1 MTLFHATPRH
11 LPSSHIVDAG
21 QALNTDFQD
30 IGFDRPAPAPN
41 HANAGQ
47 APDFDRLRVL
57 MRGGSKSFFAAS
69 LMLPARVR
77 GPATALYAFCRL
89 ADDAIDLGADPHA
102 AMLDLQQRLDAIYA
116 HRPRNID
123 ADIALAAVVH
133 QHAIPRVLPDALL
146 EGFLWDTQQRR
157 HDTLADVEA
166 YSARVAATVG
176 AMMALVMGTRD
187 ASALARACD
196 LGVAMQLTNI
206 ARDVGEDARAG
217 RLYLPRQWLAE
228 AGIDAEAWL
237 RNPVFNPAIASVIE
251 RLLQA
256 ADALYR
262 RAEHGIAAL
271 PRDCR
276 PAIRAARLVYA
287 EIGEQLR
294 RSGLDSISDRVV
306 VSKQRKLAL
315 MARAAGAVVSR
326 HRRPAAALDVLP
338 AVQFL
343 VDAAAAPVSRL
354 AAGGNAASSTATDL
368 GHAQATAK
376 RRPLGERMGWV
387 IALHEREAIARQNA
401 RGALG

>member
-1 MTLFHATPRH
+1 MTLFHSTPRH
-11 LPSSHIVDAG
+11 LPSRQLDSQPVFDQPAFADSETTLG
-21 QALNTDFQD
+21 NTDSST
-30 IGFDRPAPAPN
+30 AEA
-41 HANAGQ
+41 AN

-69 LMLPARVR
+69 LMLPSRVR

-89 ADDAIDLGADPHA
+89 ADDAIDLGDDPHA
-102 AMLDLQQRLDAIYA
+102 AMDDLRQRLDAIYA
-116 HRPRNID
+116 DRPRNID
-123 ADIALAAVVH
+123 ADQALAGVVH
-133 QHAIPRVLPDALL
+133 RHAIPRLLPDALL

-157 HDTLADVEA
+157 HETLADVEDYA
-166 YSARVAATVG
+166 ARVAATVG
-176 AMMALVMGTRD
+176 AMMALVMGATS
-187 ASALARACD
+187 AAALARACD

-217 RLYLPRQWLAE
+217 RLYLPRQWLRE
-228 AGIDAEAWL
+228 ADIDADAWL
-237 RNPVFNPAIASVIE
+237 RQPVFNPAIASVVG
-251 RLLQA
+251 RLLDT

-262 RAEHGIAAL
+262 RAEHGIAVL

-294 RSGLDSISDRVV
+294 RDGLDSISRRVV

-315 MARAAGAVVSR
+315 MARATTAVVGGR
-326 HRRPAAALDVLP
+326 QAQAPLAVLP

-343 VDAAAAPVSRL
+343 VDAAAAPAPS
-354 AAGGNAASSTATDL
+354 AAPA
-368 GHAQATAK
+368 

-387 IALHEREAIARQNA
+387 LALHEREALARQAA
-401 RGALG
+401 RGALN